1 MLWIKLGLRDLLK
14 NKGFSFF
21 FILNLALGLAGF
33 IAIHSFG
40 RSLDRHFDNN
50 LKEILTAD
58 LVVSGSRNPAP
69 KDFDLINRMLPKKH
83 DHSRQITFY
92 SMVRTRM
99 QTKLARIEAI
109 DNQYPLYG
117 TFELEYHTPKKC
129 ASNPT
134 GCLHVQRYRPCAG
147 AGNRPG

>member
-1 MLWIKLGLRDLLK
+1 MLWIKLGVRDLLK

-69 KDFDLINRMLPKKH
+69 KDLDLISRIVPEDH
-83 DHSRQITFY
+83 GHSRQISFY
-92 SMVRTRM
+92 SMIRTRT
-99 QTKLARIEAI
+99 QTRLARIEAI
-109 DNQYPLYG
+109 DNHYPLYG
-117 TFELEYHTPKKC
+117 PFELEHHTPTDVLQTQP
-129 ASNPT
+129 A
-134 GCLHVQRYRPCAG
+134 VFM
-147 AGNRPG
+147 